1 VRSVEDGTR
10 GYMLFQMMKE
20 AIMTTPLVLET
31 NLEGLNPPKRGK
43 VRDIYDLGETLLII
57 ATDRISAFDVVLP
70 NAVPE
75 KGRVLTQISK
85 YWFAQTERIVKNHV
99 ISTAIKDFPPACKPH
114 AAILEGRSMLVK
126 KTQPLPV
133 ECVVRGYLTGSGLK
147 EYKLTGSVSGVKLPA
162 GLTEASRLPEPIF
175 TPSTK
180 AETGAHD
187 ENIDFDTVVK
197 LVGKETAEKI
207 KSYTISIYKKACEIA
222 EPKGIIIADTKL
234 EFGISDGE
242 VILID
247 EVLTPDSSRFWP
259 RNDYK
264 VGVSQKSFDKQLVR
278 DYLLSLVW
286 NQKPPAP
293 VLPDEVVKKTS
304 EKYLEVLRMLAG

>member
-1 VRSVEDGTR
+1 
-10 GYMLFQMMKE
+10 MKE
-20 AIMTTPLVLET
+20 VKMTTPVVLET
-31 NLEGLNPPKRGK
+31 NLDGLKPPRRGK
-43 VRDIYDLGETLLII
+43 VRDIYDLGDELII
-57 ATDRISAFDVVLP
+57 VATDRISAFDVVLP

-85 YWFAQTERIVKNHV
+85 YWFSRTETIIKNHV
-99 ISTAIKDFPPACKPH
+99 ISTEIKDFPSACKPY

-126 KTQPLPV
+126 KTKPLPV

-162 GLTEASRLPEPIF
+162 GLTESSRLPEPIF

-180 AETGAHD
+180 AEVGEHD
-187 ENIDFDTVVK
+187 ENINFNSVIK

-207 KSYTISIYKKACEIA
+207 KSYTLSIYKKACEIA

-234 EFGISDGE
+234 EFGIYQGE

-259 RNDYK
+259 KADYRE
-264 VGVSQKSFDKQLVR
+264 GVVQKSFDKQFVR
-278 DYLLSLVW
+278 DYLLSLTW

-293 VLPDEVVKKTS
+293 VLPDEVVRKTS
-304 EKYLEVLRMLAG
+304 EKYLEVLKMLTG

>member
-1 VRSVEDGTR
+1 
-10 GYMLFQMMKE
+10 MLFQMMKE
-20 AIMTTPLVLET
+20 VTMTTPQVLET
-31 NLEGLNPPKRGK
+31 NLEGLKPPRRGK
-43 VRDIYDLGETLLII
+43 VRDIYDLGETLLIV

-85 YWFAQTERIVKNHV
+85 YWFEQTGSIVPNHL
-99 ISTAIKDFPPACKPH
+99 ISTDVADYPAECRRH
-114 AAILEGRSMLVK
+114 AAVLEGRSMLVK
-126 KTQPLPV
+126 KSRPLPV
-133 ECVVRGYLTGSGLK
+133 ECIIRGYLTGSGLK
-147 EYKLTGSVSGVKLPA
+147 DYKATGKVSGIKLPV

-180 AETGAHD
+180 AEAGMHD
-187 ENIDFDTVVK
+187 ENIDFDTAIK
-197 LVGKETAEKI
+197 LCGKDAADKI
-207 KSYTISIYKKACEIA
+207 KAYALAIYKKACAVA

-234 EFGISDGE
+234 EFGIFQGD

-259 RNDYK
+259 KNDYR
-264 VGVSQKSFDKQLVR
+264 VGVVQKSFDKQFVR
-278 DYLLSLVW
+278 DYLLSLNW

-293 VLPDEVVKKTS
+293 VLPDEVVRKTS
-304 EKYLEVLRMLAG
+304 EKYLEVLRMLTS

>member
-1 VRSVEDGTR
+1 
-10 GYMLFQMMKE
+10 MKE
-20 AIMTTPLVLET
+20 VTMTTPLVLET
-31 NLEGLNPPKRGK
+31 NLEGLKPPRRGK
-43 VRDIYDLGETLLII
+43 VRDIYDLGDKLLIV

-85 YWFAQTERIVKNHV
+85 YWFAQTEGIVKNHV
-99 ISTAIKDFPPACKPH
+99 ISTAVKDFPPACKPH
-114 AAILEGRSMLVK
+114 AVILEGRSMLVK

-147 EYKLTGSVSGVKLPA
+147 EYTLTGAVSGVKLPA
-162 GLTEASRLPEPIF
+162 GLTDASRLPEPIF

-180 AETGAHD
+180 AEVGAHD

-234 EFGISDGE
+234 EFGVYQGE

-259 RNDYK
+259 RNGYK
-264 VGVSQKSFDKQLVR
+264 VGVSQKSFDKQFVR
-278 DYLLSLVW
+278 DYLLSLSW

-293 VLPDEVVKKTS
+293 VLPDEVVMRTS
-304 EKYLEVLRMLAG
+304 EKYLEVLRMLTV

>member
-1 VRSVEDGTR
+1 
-10 GYMLFQMMKE
+10 MKE
-20 AIMTTPLVLET
+20 VTMTTPLVLET
-31 NLEGLNPPKRGK
+31 NLEGLKPPRRGK
-43 VRDIYDLGETLLII
+43 VRDIYDLGDKLLIV

-85 YWFAQTERIVKNHV
+85 YWFAQTEGIVKNHV
-99 ISTAIKDFPPACKPH
+99 ISTAVKDFPPACKPH
-114 AAILEGRSMLVK
+114 AVILEGRSMLVK

-147 EYKLTGSVSGVKLPA
+147 EYTLTGAVSGVKLPA
-162 GLTEASRLPEPIF
+162 GLTDASRLPEPIF

-180 AETGAHD
+180 AQVGAHD

-234 EFGISDGE
+234 EFGVYQGE

-259 RNDYK
+259 RNGYK
-264 VGVSQKSFDKQLVR
+264 VGVSQKSFDKQFVR
-278 DYLLSLVW
+278 DYLLSLSW

-293 VLPDEVVKKTS
+293 VLPDEVVMRTS
-304 EKYLEVLRMLAG
+304 EKYLEVLRMLTV

>member
-1 VRSVEDGTR
+1 
-10 GYMLFQMMKE
+10 MK
-20 AIMTTPLVLET
+20 TQPVLET
-31 NLEGLNPPKRGK
+31 NLAGLNPPRRGK
-43 VRDIYDLGETLLII
+43 VRDIYDLGDMLLIV

-85 YWFAQTERIVKNHV
+85 YWFSRTEGIVKNHL
-99 ISTAIKDFPPACKPH
+99 ISTELKDFPPACRPH
-114 AAILEGRSMLVK
+114 ASLLEGRSMLVK

-133 ECVVRGYLTGSGLK
+133 ECIIRGYLTGSGLK
-147 EYKLTGSVSGVKLPA
+147 EYKETGQVSGIRLPA

-180 AETGAHD
+180 AEVGEHD
-187 ENIDFDTVVK
+187 MNIDFDTVVR
-197 LVGKETAEKI
+197 LVGKDVAGKVR
-207 KSYTISIYKKACEIA
+207 KYALAVYKTACEIA

-234 EFGISDGE
+234 EFGIHNGD

-259 RNDYK
+259 KADYRE
-264 VGVSQKSFDKQLVR
+264 GVVQKSFDKQFVR
-278 DYLLSLVW
+278 DYLLSLSW
-286 NQKPPAP
+286 DQKPPAP
-293 VLPDEVVKKTS
+293 VLPDEVVRKTS
-304 EKYLEVLRMLAG
+304 EKYLEALNLLTG